1 MSVVEVLESGF
12 RSLYCNSMS
21 YLLDFVKS
29 FEESELKLFRQL
41 DLIGKEELVRDEYA
55 NYAQQKNFSETNL
68 VSKFKLTQSHFDKI
82 NSVILD
88 KTIAQFY
95 GNDYNKTFSSILM
108 RGLTDL
114 MLHEQKIIER
124 KVLKTGSAADKTKF
138 YKAAFENL
146 RSMFH
151 PKYNSK
157 LTHEYGKKYLNTLG
171 KRKTLADESYVA
183 MLSLYGDI
191 ISEKFAGNEATYF
204 AKAEAVLKKW
214 EKKILSSKNLA
225 AHFYYYF
232 VLATLHKHLAE
243 DGKNML
249 PAYHSALRAIEKDG
263 AGVEAK
269 FKGITLC
276 EIGFANI
283 EINQFETAQQ
293 FYERGLNGFPDT
305 VGKSHYHG
313 GNYFCVCLINRDYQK
328 AQQAFEKYLL
338 PRIQPG
344 TNRSVLFDMYMM
356 GCLFNLH
363 RKNYDEAFGY
373 LNELLKYRKNEIT
386 HFGLAMMRIYE
397 CIYFY
402 RTKDFRVAAA
412 LVKKNLKFLTK
423 EVGGNPGFEYYLQY
437 VDAIGKLIK
446 LQQHTLRSPEK
457 LKQQLASLQK
467 GIFTVFNR
475 LLED

>member
-1 MSVVEVLESGF
+1 
-12 RSLYCNSMS
+12 MS

-29 FEESELKLFRQL
+29 FDEAELKKFRQL
-41 DLIGKEELVRDEYA
+41 DLIGKEELLRDEYA
-55 NYAQQKNFSETNL
+55 NHAQQKDFNETNL
-68 VSKFKLTQSHFDKI
+68 VSKYKLTQSHFDKI

-88 KTIAQFY
+88 KTITQFY
-95 GNDYNKTFSSILM
+95 DDDYNKAFSSILLK
-108 RGLTDL
+108 GLTDL

-124 KVLKTGSAADKTKF
+124 RILKTASPTEKTKF

-146 RSMFH
+146 RGMFH

-157 LTHEYGKKYLNTLG
+157 LTHEYGEKYLRSLG
-171 KRKTLADESYVA
+171 KKKTLTDESYVA
-183 MLSLYGDI
+183 MLALYGDI

-204 AKAEAVLKKW
+204 LVALAVLKKW
-214 EKKILSSKNLA
+214 EKKILAEKNTG

-232 VLATLHKHLAE
+232 VFATCHKHLAE
-243 DGKNML
+243 DGREMI
-249 PAYHSALRAIEKDG
+249 PAYTKALNAIEHHPSS
-263 AGVEAK
+263 VETK
-269 FKGITLC
+269 FRGITLC

-283 EINQFETAQQ
+283 ELNNFKTAQE
-293 FYERGLNGFPDT
+293 FYERGLNEYPDT

-313 GNYFCVCLINRDYQK
+313 GNYFTVCLINKDYEK
-328 AQQAFEKYLL
+328 AQRAFEKYLL

-363 RKNYDEAFGY
+363 CKNYDEAFHY

-386 HFGLAMMRIYE
+386 HFGLAMMRLYE

-402 RTKDFRVAAA
+402 RTREFSVAAS

-437 VDAIGKLIK
+437 VDCIGKLIK
-446 LQQHTLRSPEK
+446 LKQNTLRSPEK
-457 LKQQLASLQK
+457 LQQQITSLQK

>member
-1 MSVVEVLESGF
+1 
-12 RSLYCNSMS
+12 MS

-29 FEESELKLFRQL
+29 FDEKELKQFRQI
-41 DLIGKEELVRDEYA
+41 DLIGKEELLRDEYA
-55 NYAQQKNFSETNL
+55 NHVQQKDFSETHL
-68 VSKFKLTQSHFDKI
+68 LSKYKLTQGHFDKI

-88 KTIAQFY
+88 KTIQQFY
-95 GNDYNKTFSSILM
+95 GYDFNKIFSSILLK
-108 RGLTDL
+108 GLTDL

-124 KVLKTGSAADKTKF
+124 RILKTGTASEKIKF

-157 LTHEYGKKYLNTLG
+157 LTRKYGEKYLRSLG
-171 KRKTLADESYVA
+171 KRKTLTDESYVA

-204 AKAEAVLKKW
+204 SIALAVLKKW
-214 EKKILSSKNLA
+214 ERPILSSKNSA

-232 VLATLHKHLAE
+232 VLATCHKHLAE
-243 DGKNML
+243 TGKEML
-249 PAYHSALRAIEKDG
+249 PAYLQALKAIEEDTSE
-263 AGVEAK
+263 VEEK

-283 EINQFETAQQ
+283 EINQFKTAQD
-293 FYERGLNGFPDT
+293 FYERGLNEFPDT

-313 GNYFCVCLINRDYQK
+313 GNYFCICLINKDYEK
-328 AQQAFEKYLL
+328 AQRAFEKYLL

-356 GCLFNLH
+356 GCLLNLH
-363 RKNYDEAFGY
+363 RKNYGEAFRY

-402 RTKDFRVAAA
+402 RTKDFSVAAA
-412 LVKKNLKFLTK
+412 LVKKNLKFLNK

-437 VDAIGKLIK
+437 VDSIGKLIK
-446 LQQHTLRSPEK
+446 LKQKTLRSPEK
-457 LKQQLASLQK
+457 LQQQIASLQK
-467 GIFTVFNR
+467 GIYTVFNL

>member
-1 MSVVEVLESGF
+1 
-12 RSLYCNSMS
+12 MS

-29 FEESELKLFRQL
+29 FDENELKQFRKL

-55 NYAQQKNFSETNL
+55 SHGKEENFKEQRL
-68 VSKFKLTQSHFDKI
+68 LAKFQLSQSHFDKI
-82 NSVILD
+82 TSVILD

-95 GNDYNKTFSSILM
+95 GDDYNKAFSSILM
-108 RGLTDL
+108 KGLTDL

-124 KVLKTGSAADKTKF
+124 RILKTANNSDKTKF

-157 LTHEYGKKYLNTLG
+157 LTHEYGEKYLNSLG
-171 KRKTLADESYVA
+171 KKKTLTDESYVA

-204 AKAEAVLKKW
+204 KKAEAVLKKW
-214 EKKILSSKNLA
+214 ERKILASKNSA

-243 DGKNML
+243 DGKEML
-249 PAYHSALRAIEKDG
+249 PAYHLALKAIEKDG

-283 EINQFETAQQ
+283 EINQFETAQE
-293 FYERGLNGFPDT
+293 FYEQGLNGFPET

-313 GNYFCVCLINRDYQK
+313 GNYFVVCLINKDYGK
-328 AQQAFEKYLL
+328 AQKAFEKYLL

-356 GCLFNLH
+356 GCLLSLH
-363 RKNYDEAFGY
+363 RKNYDEAFKY
-373 LNELLKYRKNEIT
+373 LSELLRYRKNEIT

-402 RTKDFRVAAA
+402 RTKDFAVAAA
-412 LVKKNLKFLTK
+412 LVKKNLKFLNK

-437 VDAIGKLIK
+437 VDSIGKLIK
-446 LQQHTLRSPEK
+446 LKQNTLRSPEK
-457 LKQQLASLQK
+457 LQQQISSLQK

-475 LLED
+475 LLEE

>member
-1 MSVVEVLESGF
+1 
-12 RSLYCNSMS
+12 MS

-29 FEESELKLFRQL
+29 FDETELKQFRKL
-41 DLIGKEELVRDEYA
+41 DLIGKEELLRDEYA
-55 NYAQQKNFSETNL
+55 NQAQQKDFNEIAL
-68 VSKFKLTQSHFDKI
+68 VSKYKLTQSHFDKI

-88 KTIAQFY
+88 KTITLLYAD
-95 GNDYNKTFSSILM
+95 DYNKAFSSILM
-108 RGLTDL
+108 KGLTDL

-124 KVLKTGSAADKTKF
+124 RILKISSASEKTKF

-157 LTHEYGKKYLNTLG
+157 LTHEYGEKYLCSLG
-171 KRKTLADESYVA
+171 KKKTFTDESYVA

-204 AKAEAVLKKW
+204 SKAEAVLKKW
-214 EKKILSSKNLA
+214 EKKILATKNYS

-243 DGKNML
+243 DGKAML
-249 PAYHSALRAIEKDG
+249 PAYYSALKAIEKDSVK
-263 AGVEAK
+263 VEEK

-283 EINQFETAQQ
+283 EINQFQEAQE
-293 FYERGLNGFPDT
+293 FYERGLTEYPET

-313 GNYFCVCLINRDYQK
+313 GNYFCVCLINKDYEK
-328 AQQAFEKYLL
+328 AQRAFEKYLL
-338 PRIQPG
+338 PKIQSG

-363 RKNYDEAFGY
+363 RKNYDEAFRY

-402 RTKDFRVAAA
+402 RTKEFSVAAA
-412 LVKKNLKFLTK
+412 LVKKNLKFLNK

-437 VDAIGKLIK
+437 VDSIGKLIK
-446 LQQHTLRSPEK
+446 LKQHTLRSPEK
-457 LKQQLASLQK
+457 LQQQIASLQK
-467 GIFTVFNR
+467 GIFSVFNR